1 MDATDAAATGCC
13 ELEAASIATS
23 LYENIKVNAKV
34 LPKSD
39 ANSWSISDFF
49 LSFFHTNP
57 ARAKPTHIENETK
70 PPAVNFDLT
79 VNR

>member
-39 ANSWSISDFF
+39 ANS
-49 LSFFHTNP
+49 
-57 ARAKPTHIENETK
+57 
-70 PPAVNFDLT
+70 
-79 VNR
+79 